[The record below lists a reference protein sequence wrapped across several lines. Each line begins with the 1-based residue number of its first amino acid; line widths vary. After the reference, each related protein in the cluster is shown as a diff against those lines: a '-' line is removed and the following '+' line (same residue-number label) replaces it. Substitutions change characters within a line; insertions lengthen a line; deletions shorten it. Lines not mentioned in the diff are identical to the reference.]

1 MTDIEMKRAFVEDLY
16 PGPSWR
22 RRVKNMPDGQIVAI
36 YIREQEKKGEPK
48 KHDHGHHE
56 ESDDDEPLF

>member
-16 PGPSWR
+16 NGPSWK
-22 RRVKNMPDGQIVAI
+22 RRVKKMSDGQIVAI

-48 KHDHGHHE
+48 KHKKE
-56 ESDDDEPLF
+56 ESTDDPPPF